1 MFKNNTNYMYN
12 LYVDGVH
19 KLKNNNTKIEDF
31 KLFRGAHVTKAEQV
45 TGVFFFHSVETCD
58 FEVPCGK

>member
-1 MFKNNTNYMYN
+1 MYN